1 MMAPVAAYPDP
12 VFVPAPAAP
21 RPPARRSPLRRFLPV
36 VLLGAGAALFFAL
49 GLHRH
54 LSFEALR
61 EHHAGLARFVAGHAA
76 LAAVLY
82 VAAYAASTAAS
93 VPGGLVLTVTGGLLF
108 GAWLGTAL
116 AVLGATAGATAL
128 FLVARSALGEG
139 LRGRAGGA
147 VERLAEG
154 FREGAFSYLLV
165 LRLVPLF
172 PFFVVNL
179 APAFLGVSLRTYAA
193 ATLIGIVP
201 GSFVYASVGAG
212 LGSVFARGE
221 GFTAAGVLTPQ
232 VLTALVGLALLALV
246 PVAYKRLKARRG
258 A

>member
-1 MMAPVAAYPDP
+1 MTGIAVHPDP
-12 VFVPAPAAP
+12 VPAPAAS
-21 RPPARRSPLRRFLPV
+21 RPLARRLAPV
-36 VLLGAGAALFFAL
+36 ALLAAGAAAFFAL

-61 EHHAGLARFVAGHAA
+61 EHHEELAALVAGNRV
-76 LAAVLY
+76 LAAVLF

-116 AVLGATAGATAL
+116 TVLGATAGATAL

-147 VERLAEG
+147 VERLAAG
-154 FREGAFSYLLV
+154 FRAGAFSYLLI

-179 APAFLGVSLRTYAA
+179 APAFLGVSLHTYVL

-201 GSFVYASVGAG
+201 GTFVYASVGAG
-212 LGSVFARGE
+212 LGSVFARG
-221 GFTAAGVLTPQ
+221 GTFSAAGVLTPQ
-232 VLTALVGLALLALV
+232 VVTALVGLALLALV
-246 PVAYKRLKARRG
+246 PVAYKRFKARRT

>member
-1 MMAPVAAYPDP
+1 MAQFTAHPDP
-12 VFVPAPAAP
+12 VPAPAP
-21 RPPARRSPLRRFLPV
+21 RPLARRFAPV
-36 VLLGAGAALFFAL
+36 ALLGAGAAAFFAL

-54 LSFEALR
+54 LSFETLR
-61 EHHAGLARFVAGHAA
+61 AHHAELASFVAGNRV

-116 AVLGATAGATAL
+116 TVVGATAGATAL

-147 VERLAEG
+147 VERLANG

-179 APAFLGVSLRTYAA
+179 APAFLGVSLRTYVL
-193 ATLIGIVP
+193 ATFIGIVP

-232 VLTALVGLALLALV
+232 VLTALIGLALLALV
-246 PVAYKRLKARRG
+246 PVAYKRFRAQR
-258 A
+258 AA

>member
-1 MMAPVAAYPDP
+1 MTPIAAHPD
-12 VFVPAPAAP
+12 PAPATAL
-21 RPPARRSPLRRFLPV
+21 RPLARRFAPMA
-36 VLLGAGAALFFAL
+36 LLGAGAAAFFAL

-54 LSFEALR
+54 LSFETLR
-61 EHHAGLARFVAGHAA
+61 AHQAELASFVAGNKV

-82 VAAYAASTAAS
+82 VAVYAASTAAS

-116 AVLGATAGATAL
+116 TVVGATAGATAL

-147 VERLAEG
+147 VERLANG

-179 APAFLGVSLRTYAA
+179 APAFLGVSLRTYVL
-193 ATLIGIVP
+193 ATFIGIVP
-201 GSFVYASVGAG
+201 GSFVYANVGAS

-246 PVAYKRLKARRG
+246 PVAYKRLRARR
-258 A
+258 AA